1 MYILRNTQQRYISF
15 QIPLNKSETQAF
27 WASSFFRPHH
37 RPKPQIFSGVLKLK
51 KQLCHAICL
60 FYLWVIST
68 FVLWCDVEKM
78 LRSFDFIIGLT
89 CPFRKQRRQLTKTPE
104 IRNKWKTIELIM
116 NAPWKEENIVETM
129 SYKYSKDDPP
139 AGRMGRRR
147 KLIPR
152 IGIKNI
158 AALIKY
164 RYSSYLFWDF
174 STIVYSQMSQI
185 F

>member
-1 MYILRNTQQRYISF
+1 
-15 QIPLNKSETQAF
+15 
-27 WASSFFRPHH
+27 
-37 RPKPQIFSGVLKLK
+37 
-51 KQLCHAICL
+51 
-60 FYLWVIST
+60 
-68 FVLWCDVEKM
+68 
-78 LRSFDFIIGLT
+78 
-89 CPFRKQRRQLTKTPE
+89 
-104 IRNKWKTIELIM
+104 M